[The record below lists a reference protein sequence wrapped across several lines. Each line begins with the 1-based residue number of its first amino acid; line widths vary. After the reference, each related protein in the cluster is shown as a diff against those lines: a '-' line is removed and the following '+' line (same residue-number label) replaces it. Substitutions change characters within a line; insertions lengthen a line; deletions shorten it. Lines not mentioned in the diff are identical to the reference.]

1 MFYTYIL
8 QSEKNGR
15 YYVGSCNDV
24 NERLKR
30 HNNGSVLST
39 KGYLPWKVIYTETYQ
54 TLSEARKR
62 EYQIK
67 SWKKRSAIESLIKH
81 FNY

>member
-8 QSEKNGR
+8 QSDKNGR
-15 YYVGSCNDV
+15 YYVGSCEDMEN
-24 NERLKR
+24 RLKR
-30 HNNGSVLST
+30 HNNGLVLST
-39 KGYLPWKVIYTETYQ
+39 KGYLPWKVIYTEEYE

-67 SWKKRSAIESLIKH
+67 SWKKRSAIEKLTKH
-81 FNY
+81 FNS

>member
-1 MFYTYIL
+1 MFYAYIL
-8 QSEKNGR
+8 QSDKNGR
-15 YYVGSCNDV
+15 YYVGSCEDV
-24 NERLKR
+24 GKRLER
-30 HNNGSVLST
+30 HNKGFVQST